1 MKSKNNCY
9 LIIAGIA
16 SLITSLS
23 PSAHAEE
30 GVSATDIVI
39 GGVMDLEG
47 RSSGL
52 GLGMKAGIEAALQNQ
67 TVAGHTVRFLSANDS
82 YTPDKAVEATQKL
95 IEQKVLLF
103 AGNVGTPTAK
113 VVLPVLEAQ
122 HIPAVGFFTGAGLL
136 RPGKGDI
143 INFRASYVQ
152 ETKRVIDAALQ
163 NGIKPT
169 EVCAYVQNDA
179 YGMAGVQGI
188 KAALQGKEEAADT
201 TAAIDKVLALQGD
214 DIPRNGI
221 APIGTYTRNTFI
233 ARDGYDSLKA
243 WETNHKTH
251 CKLVVTV
258 GTYEAIARFIAYAN
272 SKGEPWIFSA
282 VSFTGADDFRKTLN
296 KFNIKDRVIMTQVVP
311 LPDSELAIVQEARTA
326 LGKDYGYV
334 SQEGYIV
341 GKLLL
346 HGLRKLET
354 DNKPITRANLLATFN
369 GQQFDLGGLN
379 MDFTNDNQGSD
390 FVVMTQYSPDK
401 WRALQDSV
409 WNTWLAPQQKTLKAD

>member
-1 MKSKNNCY
+1 MNNQYY
-9 LIIAGIA
+9 LAIAGVL
-16 SLITSLS
+16 SLLS
-23 PSAHAEE
+23 GMIPSAQAED
-30 GVSATDIVI
+30 GVTDTEIVI

-67 TVAGHTVRFLSANDS
+67 TVAGHKVRFLPANDS
-82 YTPDKAVEATQKL
+82 YTPDKAVAATQKL

-113 VVLPVLEAQ
+113 VVLPILEAQ
-122 HIPAVGFFTGAGLL
+122 KIPAVGFFTGAGLL

-143 INFRASYVQ
+143 VNFRASYVQ
-152 ETKRVIDAALQ
+152 ETKRVIDAALK

-188 KAALQGKEEAADT
+188 MEALQKQANVAET
-201 TAAIDKVLALQGD
+201 IAAIEKVLTLSGD
-214 DIPRNGI
+214 DAPRNGI
-221 APIGTYTRNTFI
+221 APIGVYTRNTFI
-233 ARDGYDSLKA
+233 ARDGYDSLKE
-243 WETNHKTH
+243 WENKHGTH
-251 CKLVVTV
+251 CKLIVSV
-258 GTYEAIARFIAYAN
+258 GTYEAIARFIAYAA
-272 SKGEPWIFSA
+272 SKSEPWIFSA

-296 KFNIKDRVIMTQVVP
+296 KFNVQNPVIMTQVVP
-311 LPDSELAIVQEARTA
+311 PPDSELPIVQEAHTA

-346 HGLRKLET
+346 HGLRQLET
-354 DNKPITRANLLATFN
+354 DKKPITRTNLLATFK
-369 GQQFDLGGLN
+369 GQQFDIGGLG

-401 WRALQDSV
+401 WLTMQDS
-409 WNTWLAPQQKTLKAD
+409 TWQGWLNQQQKASKAD